1 MADFQAQLQQYRK
14 NKQREAAF
22 SNFKLRLRKFWM
34 LGTGANATEGR
45 SETAID
51 IKVCFVEV
59 FVVHTC
65 I

>member
-51 IKVCFVEV
+51 IKVCIVEV